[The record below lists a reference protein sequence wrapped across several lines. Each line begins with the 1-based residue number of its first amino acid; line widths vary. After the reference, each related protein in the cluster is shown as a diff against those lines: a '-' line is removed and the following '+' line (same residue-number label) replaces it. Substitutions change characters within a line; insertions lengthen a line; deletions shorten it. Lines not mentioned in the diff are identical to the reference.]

1 MVWGGEKGIQTNINN
16 LDQRRSKD
24 IVEIFEKLIVML
36 VLRNFTFLF
45 FFYKEFYRITS
56 INKYFYVHTLS

>member
-1 MVWGGEKGIQTNINN
+1 MIGGGEKEIKTNINN

-24 IVEIFEKLIVML
+24 IVQIFEIINSYVSSEE
-36 VLRNFTFLF
+36 FIIYFS
-45 FFYKEFYRITS
+45 YKEFYRITS